1 MYSRSFYPDQNERL
15 SIPENYD
22 GTALIESQ
30 QHNSEDLSEVSVNTA
45 DSAEVSANTTANL
58 GKASLLSSLFGSTGL
73 NFGLKMPK
81 IGVEEILIIATAAF
95 LFFSKDGD
103 RECAIMLALLL
114 LIN

>member
-1 MYSRSFYPDQNERL
+1 MYSRSYYPEQAERL

-22 GTALIESQ
+22 GTALIEAPPQIIEESIEPQ
-30 QHNSEDLSEVSVNTA
+30 SDFP
-45 DSAEVSANTTANL
+45 VSADAHQASSLNL
-58 GKASLLSSLFGSTGL
+58 GKIPFLSGILGKDVGIRL
-73 NFGLKMPK
+73 PK
-81 IGVEEILIIATAAF
+81 IGTEEILIIATAAF

>member
-1 MYSRSFYPDQNERL
+1 MYSRSFYPDSGDRL
-15 SIPENYD
+15 AIPENYD
-22 GTALIESQ
+22 GTALIESSLQ
-30 QHNSEDLSEVSVNTA
+30 NSEETTEASVNIV
-45 DSAEVSANTTANL
+45 DSAEVNAGAAQGL
-58 GKASLLSSLFGSTGL
+58 AKIPILSSLFGNSGL
-73 NFGLKMPK
+73 NFGLNLSK

>member
-1 MYSRSFYPDQNERL
+1 MYSRSFYPESNERL

-22 GTALIESQ
+22 GTALIESVA
-30 QHNSEDLSEVSVNTA
+30 HNVEE
-45 DSAEVSANTTANL
+45 SAEVSTDIDKSTEANINSTANF
-58 GKASLLSSLFGSTGL
+58 GKIPFLSGLFGNSGL

>member
-1 MYSRSFYPDQNERL
+1 MYSRSYYPDSNERL

-22 GTALIESQ
+22 GTALIEST
-30 QHNSEDLSEVSVNTA
+30 QHNSEELTV
-45 DSAEVSANTTANL
+45 DSANISDTAEESVSAAQNL
-58 GKASLLSSLFGSTGL
+58 GKIPILSSLFANSGL